1 MTTDEFERKLSHLV
15 TEDDAAQERR
25 DRKAGRRVAV
35 LNRGRPLGVIP
46 ATGDQWFALDGA
58 VYLITPRYAIE
69 YGDYFDWCR
78 KVRAGKWQF
87 RPLRQGAG

>member
-1 MTTDEFERKLSHLV
+1 MKTQRQQREQRPPARAL
-15 TEDDAAQERR
+15 
-25 DRKAGRRVAV
+25 V
-35 LNRGRPLGVIP
+35 LNTGRPLGTIP

-69 YGDYFDWCR
+69 YGEWADWCE